1 MKLFLI
7 DIDLTKDLQTR
18 LGIYAIFA
26 IFLALLQITIIPLIE
41 VFESLPNLL
50 LLFSIWIVLREGKL
64 VGFVSAFLLGIL
76 YDIFT
81 LQVIGISSFSFLISA
96 LIASLFYRKDKEI
109 LVLTDNSFLFIVFIS
124 AISAN
129 LIQNI
134 FYLRLSQIDFWISFI
149 YKWLGSTIYT
159 TILSLIPYYLL
170 KRNKK

>member
-7 DIDLTKDLQTR
+7 EIDLTKDLQTR

-41 VFESLPNLL
+41 LFESLPNLL

-109 LVLTDNSFLFIVFIS
+109 LVLTNNSFLFIVFIS